1 MWVRIPLG
9 VWMSVSCECC
19 VLSGRGLCDELITR
33 PEEFYRLWYFVMC
46 DIGTSWMRR
55 AWPTG
60 RVVAPKININS
71 VFSCDY
77 LLSLLYFRLLLV
89 YFSYVHVLSLQL
101 ALWLLCH
108 QVNIKELNW
117 NEMSCTDWNHHHI
130 LLPGTQIISS
140 VKLVF
145 ANWKPRFR
153 FLTDIE
159 CS

>member
-101 ALWLLCH
+101 ALWLSFQHMNNKKL
-108 QVNIKELNW
+108 NLNW
-117 NEMSCTDWNHHHI
+117 NKYNYSKTCLKRNAI
-130 LLPGTQIISS
+130 VP
-140 VKLVF
+140 VF
-145 ANWKPRFR
+145 VFR
-153 FLTDIE
+153 FHRFPFYKGL
-159 CS
+159 CFNP